1 MRRKLNVL
9 FLSVLLMT
17 GLALISWS
25 IVAQDEEIQQD
36 MEEYAVLVEQVQVSE
51 ETETGDEYE
60 VQELLPVPDT
70 GNENTEAAETGQE
83 RPTAAPGQVN
93 ETMEK
98 GLEAGPHDD
107 SGGTPV
113 GEQQT
118 TQGTIIIVIPGEES
132 GTEQTDNEQKEKS
145 TAQSIGREPQETK
158 PPKARETGK
167 PTGNSSP
174 PVPAGIDQ
182 KPEQDQASPA
192 PSSLPQTSTEAPTEP
207 PATETPAPVIV
218 TAAPTPTPTPS
229 PAPTPRI
236 GKTGV
241 DLEACKAQNGDFVAW
256 LKIPGTKI
264 NYPVVWTDRV
274 DYYLTHTFSGKES
287 KIGTLFSLGKTDYA
301 TPGRNIAVY
310 GHHITTSGGNMFQP
324 LMSYKKKSFYENHK
338 IIYFDTL
345 YDLGEYTVFAV
356 INMKSTEWDA
366 SMASFGSGQ
375 DFLAFVNR
383 AKTAALYDTGIDVN
397 ENDHILTL
405 ITCDRDYHNPDGRL
419 IVMAVKQ

>member
-1 MRRKLNVL
+1 
-9 FLSVLLMT
+9 MT

-145 TAQSIGREPQETK
+145 TAQSVGREPQETK

-236 GKTGV
+236 GKTG
-241 DLEACKAQNGDFVAW
+241 
-256 LKIPGTKI
+256 
-264 NYPVVWTDRV
+264 
-274 DYYLTHTFSGKES
+274 LTWK
-287 KIGTLFSLGKTDYA
+287 
-301 TPGRNIAVY
+301 P
-310 GHHITTSGGNMFQP
+310 
-324 LMSYKKKSFYENHK
+324 
-338 IIYFDTL
+338 
-345 YDLGEYTVFAV
+345 
-356 INMKSTEWDA
+356 
-366 SMASFGSGQ
+366 
-375 DFLAFVNR
+375 
-383 AKTAALYDTGIDVN
+383 AKHRTA
-397 ENDHILTL
+397 ILW
-405 ITCDRDYHNPDGRL
+405 RG
-419 IVMAVKQ
+419 